1 VRQQN
6 KKEIR
11 KKKKPKKNIM
21 AHNMFLSLPHIH
33 LVAATCNPILFVK
46 EDHAVADRIVNGVC
60 DALDWNGS

>member
-1 VRQQN
+1 
-6 KKEIR
+6 
-11 KKKKPKKNIM
+11 M